1 MGVTRRGVA
10 VLLTCVV
17 VLTNAACG
25 RLISPLQ
32 SAVTAEP
39 TPVPPTATQIAATQT
54 QPAVTPVPATQVPST
69 ATILPTPGPSFTPG
83 PSPTPDTQQTSESV
97 YATITA
103 LAATPTYPPTS
114 TPRPFRTPIGAGPE
128 QSSVPPAQSTVVNGM
143 LVQMISQQVIP
154 GGSAVLTIKARPAD
168 VCTLR
173 IDRSTASD
181 KREEAIP
188 GTATHPTG
196 RDGVVAWIW
205 TVDQNEPA
213 GIMTLVVDCASAG
226 RAQIK
231 MTVTR

>member
-1 MGVTRRGVA
+1 VTHVA
-10 VLLTCVV
+10 
-17 VLTNAACG
+17 
-25 RLISPLQ
+25 
-32 SAVTAEP
+32 
-39 TPVPPTATQIAATQT
+39 
-54 QPAVTPVPATQVPST
+54 ATQVP
-69 ATILPTPGPSFTPG
+69 PTVTTSPKPGPTFTAG

-128 QSSVPPAQSTVVNGM
+128 QSSVPPMQSMVVNGM
-143 LVQMISQQVIP
+143 VVQMISQQVIP

-173 IDRSTASD
+173 IDRSTHET

-188 GTATHPTG
+188 GTATHTTG

-213 GIMTLVVDCASAG
+213 GIMTLVIDCAAAG